1 MLDFV
6 AETPCA
12 SHRWENGFEILQ
24 GSDFQ
29 SSCILKEIIYSVL
42 TQNENVLAG

>member
-6 AETPCA
+6 AETPYA

-24 GSDFQ
+24 ENDFQ

-42 TQNENVLAG
+42 MQNENVLAG